1 MIRIATIED
10 EKIIQ
15 EEICRVITS
24 VTNHKEEIKVDSYF
38 SAEDYFLAAKAYE
51 LVITDIE
58 LPGISG
64 LELGRKVRQ
73 MNPEVYLVFLTSYSE
88 FASESYIIEAYQYIL
103 KKDMQ
108 ERLPALVDKVVAR
121 IKKENSEFFWIG
133 NSRDIKK
140 IYYKEIICIKKIKG
154 SKYAEYVTADG
165 MYTARLSLNQVF
177 EKIKNNGF
185 ILADRAH
192 VVNVNHVKRLRGNT
206 IYMDNGEEIEV
217 SRVQSLQV
225 KEKIAEYWRLLK

>member
-10 EKIIQ
+10 EKVVQ
-15 EEICRVITS
+15 EEICQAITS
-24 VTNHKEEIKVDSYF
+24 VIDHKEEIEVDSYF
-38 SAEDYFLAAKAYE
+38 SAEDYFLAAKDYE

-64 LELGRKVRQ
+64 LELGKKVRQ
-73 MNPEVYLVFLTSYSE
+73 MNPEVYLVFLTAYSE
-88 FASESYIIEAYQYIL
+88 FASESYNIEAYQYIL

-108 ERLPALVDKVVAR
+108 ERLPALIDKVATR
-121 IKKENSEFFWIG
+121 IKKGNSEFFWIG
-133 NSRDIKK
+133 NSRDLKK
-140 IYYKEIICIKKIKG
+140 IYYKEIIYIKKIKG

-177 EKIKNNGF
+177 EKINYNGF

-225 KEKIAEYWRLLK
+225 KEKIAEYWRL

>member
-24 VTNHKEEIKVDSYF
+24 VTNYKEEIKVDSYF
-38 SAEDYFLAAKAYE
+38 SAEDYFLAAKDYE

-108 ERLPALVDKVVAR
+108 ERLPALVDKVIAR
-121 IKKENSEFFWIG
+121 IKKENSEFFWVG

-140 IYYKEIICIKKIKG
+140 IYYKEIIYIKKIKG

-165 MYTARLSLNQVF
+165 MYTARLSLNQVY
-177 EKIKNNGF
+177 EKMKSNGF

-225 KEKIAEYWRLLK
+225 KEKIAEYWRL

>member
-24 VTNHKEEIKVDSYF
+24 VTTHKEEIEIDSYF
-38 SAEDYFLAAKAYE
+38 SAEDYFLAAKDYE

-64 LELGRKVRQ
+64 LELGRKIRQ
-73 MNPEVYLVFLTSYSE
+73 MNPEVYLIFLTSYSE

-140 IYYKEIICIKKIKG
+140 IYYKEIIYIKKIKG

-177 EKIKNNGF
+177 EKMKSNGF

-217 SRVQSLQV
+217 SRVQSIQV

>member
-140 IYYKEIICIKKIKG
+140 IYYKEIIYIKKIKG

>member
-10 EKIIQ
+10 EKVIQ
-15 EEICRVITS
+15 EEICQAIVS

-38 SAEDYFLAAKAYE
+38 SAEDYFLADKDYE

-140 IYYKEIICIKKIKG
+140 IYYKEIIYIKKIKG

>member
-10 EKIIQ
+10 EKVIQ
-15 EEICRVITS
+15 EEICQAITS
-24 VTNHKEEIKVDSYF
+24 VTSHKEGIEVDSYF
-38 SAEDYFLAAKAYE
+38 SAEDYFFAAKDYE

-73 MNPEVYLVFLTSYSE
+73 INPEVYLVFLTAYSE

-108 ERLPALVDKVVAR
+108 ERLPVLVDKVVAR
-121 IKKENSEFFWIG
+121 IKKEKSECCWIG
-133 NSRDIKK
+133 NNRDLKK
-140 IYYKEIICIKKIKG
+140 IYYKDIIYIKKIKG
-154 SKYAEYVTADG
+154 SKYAEYVTCDG
-165 MYTARLSLNQVF
+165 IHTARLSLNQVF
-177 EKIKNNGF
+177 EKINNNGF

-217 SRVQSLQV
+217 SRVQSIQV

>member
-38 SAEDYFLAAKAYE
+38 SAEDYFLAAKDYE

-88 FASESYIIEAYQYIL
+88 FALESYIIETY
-103 KKDMQ
+103 
-108 ERLPALVDKVVAR
+108 
-121 IKKENSEFFWIG
+121 
-133 NSRDIKK
+133 
-140 IYYKEIICIKKIKG
+140 
-154 SKYAEYVTADG
+154 
-165 MYTARLSLNQVF
+165 
-177 EKIKNNGF
+177 
-185 ILADRAH
+185 
-192 VVNVNHVKRLRGNT
+192 
-206 IYMDNGEEIEV
+206 
-217 SRVQSLQV
+217 
-225 KEKIAEYWRLLK
+225 

>member
-24 VTNHKEEIKVDSYF
+24 VTNYKEEIKVDSYF
-38 SAEDYFLAAKAYE
+38 SAEDYLLAAKDYE

-108 ERLPALVDKVVAR
+108 ERLPALVDKVIAR
-121 IKKENSEFFWIG
+121 IKKENSEFFWVG

-140 IYYKEIICIKKIKG
+140 IYYKEIIYIKKIKG

-165 MYTARLSLNQVF
+165 MYTARLSLNQVY
-177 EKIKNNGF
+177 EKMKSNGF

-225 KEKIAEYWRLLK
+225 KEKIAEYWRL

>member
-15 EEICRVITS
+15 EEICQAIVS
-24 VTNHKEEIKVDSYF
+24 ATNHKEEIEVDSYF
-38 SAEDYFLAAKAYE
+38 SAEDYFLADKDYE

-108 ERLPALVDKVVAR
+108 KRLPALVDKVVAR

-140 IYYKEIICIKKIKG
+140 IYYKEIIYIKKIKG

-217 SRVQSLQV
+217 SRVQSIQV
-225 KEKIAEYWRLLK
+225 KEKIAEYWRL

>member
-10 EKIIQ
+10 KKIIQ

-38 SAEDYFLAAKAYE
+38 SAEDYFLAAKDYE

-108 ERLPALVDKVVAR
+108 ERLPALVDKVIAR
-121 IKKENSEFFWIG
+121 IKKENSEFFWVG

-140 IYYKEIICIKKIKG
+140 IYYKEIIYIKKIKG

-165 MYTARLSLNQVF
+165 MHTARLSLNQVY
-177 EKIKNNGF
+177 EKMKSNGF

-225 KEKIAEYWRLLK
+225 KEKIAEYWRL

>member
-133 NSRDIKK
+133 NTRDIKK
-140 IYYKEIICIKKIKG
+140 IYYKEIIYIKKIKG